1 MAGGWAA
8 TRLGGSGGRGGGGRG
23 FNRLALASHVNS
35 YFLIE
40 EQKYLPFL
48 LLLRNTSGWKASQL
62 ALCLQSPVV
71 AFC

>member
-8 TRLGGSGGRGGGGRG
+8 TRPGGSGGRGVAEGLT
-23 FNRLALASHVNS
+23 LALASHVNS